1 MRRDFFI
8 RPLSVQE
15 LNGRGYYYR
24 WVRINRGGKVL
35 TVSIERDRLTEEFER
50 FLLSRGFEKDPTRL
64 NEATDHF
71 HLEEG

>member
-1 MRRDFFI
+1 MGRDMSV

-35 TVSIERDRLTEEFER
+35 TISIEKDRLTEEFEK
-50 FLLSRGFEKDPTRL
+50 FLIVRGFEKDPSRL
-64 NEATDHF
+64 NQVTDHF